1 MFDRNYYVFI
11 KLPLVDT
18 LAILQKEMKFFQI
31 SGQLMGLFKETNEQS
46 CRFCILKWGEKK
58 HEWLR

>member
-18 LAILQKEMKFFQI
+18 LAVLQKEMKSFWI
-31 SGQLMGLFKETNEQS
+31 SGQLMGLFKETNE
-46 CRFCILKWGEKK
+46 
-58 HEWLR
+58 